1 MLTRTFFLVVA
12 CHTLQKSCFKKRTT
26 LPVGRSH
33 ENRSQGAWRCA
44 TTSGLHMEGATG
56 CWGFFE
62 PGEGATV
69 QCQVTNLKLT
79 AQAPLKNGDPPTWF
93 WRNSYWQPPFLGANC
108 LFQGGYVLFFWG
120 GRHFEQGFVKGWSA
134 FRWRALKNFTRISF
148 WMSGTESWMSQI
160 KVPSRKLIYHIPL
173 KSHFWVDD
181 FPNFPKKRVGPMFS
195 RSEWRV
201 SFVFSMA
208 YFHSHLLQEVDAGIC
223 TMTMRLG
230 ELVDWWVF
238 SAPEMG
244 RKWLVSCSSKEMS
257 EASCSMFVCLD
268 IRGLPQACCYLYF
281 KWICWNQR
289 FIVVKTF
296 WEDQGWIIIDLLRQG
311 WIQSRPTYC
320 WWLIYIYHLVY
331 ITYITPC
338 K

>member
-1 MLTRTFFLVVA
+1 MLTRTLFLVVA

-26 LPVGRSH
+26 LPAGRSH

-56 CWGFFE
+56 CWGVFWTRGRCHCSVSGDQPETNSTSSPEKWGPPHLVLEKFLL
-62 PGEGATV
+62 ATAIFR
-69 QCQVTNLKLT
+69 CE
-79 AQAPLKNGDPPTWF
+79 
-93 WRNSYWQPPFLGANC
+93 
-108 LFQGGYVLFFWG
+108 LFVSGRVRAFFWG